1 MHSLMMK
8 EDLQYRNQLNERSN
22 TVFLTIC
29 LYTLVAVL
37 AYLIGREVSI
47 RWNDIVPHHITHD
60 ISHYKEDVYNFIV
73 ANLGYTIT
81 SMVINN

>member
-1 MHSLMMK
+1 MAK
-8 EDLQYRNQLNERSN
+8 EDLQYRNQLNERQN

-29 LYTLVAVL
+29 LYTLLAVW
-37 AYLIGREVSI
+37 AYLIGREVSV

-73 ANLGYTIT
+73 GNLGYKMT
-81 SMVINN
+81 SIIIKN